1 MDRKCTDCSY
11 CNIDFPDHSCK
22 NCRSEMAEESCFEF
36 KGFCSQKCLDY
47 MNIEIPRIRQEK
59 IDKGIKCQ
67 CEEVYCGKCL
77 GGNCKDNNCPTHT
90 NEAKSAW
97 LKRNKR

>member
-1 MDRKCTDCSY
+1 
-11 CNIDFPDHSCK
+11 
-22 NCRSEMAEESCFEF
+22 
-36 KGFCSQKCLDY
+36 

-90 NEAKSAW
+90 NETKSAW